1 MKGMY
6 SIKLRKKRFSN
17 PLEKNQ
23 NLLLKI
29 FFFFNNNML
38 SDIILSKIDIANNV
52 LFVISNFIDGTNT
65 NSVKIEKIC
74 ERYIVLII
82 LY

>member
-1 MKGMY
+1 
-6 SIKLRKKRFSN
+6 
-17 PLEKNQ
+17 
-23 NLLLKI
+23 
-29 FFFFNNNML
+29 ML
-38 SDIILSKIDIANNV
+38 SDIILSKIDIENNV

-65 NSVKIEKIC
+65 TSAKIEKIC

>member
-17 PLEKNQ
+17 PLEKKQ
-23 NLLLKI
+23 NLLLKM

-38 SDIILSKIDIANNV
+38 SNIILSKIDIANNV
-52 LFVISNFIDGTNT
+52 LFVISNFMDGTNT
-65 NSVKIEKIC
+65 NNVKIEKIC

>member
-1 MKGMY
+1 
-6 SIKLRKKRFSN
+6 
-17 PLEKNQ
+17 
-23 NLLLKI
+23 
-29 FFFFNNNML
+29 ML

-52 LFVISNFIDGTNT
+52 LFVISNFMDGTNT
-65 NSVKIEKIC
+65 NNVKIEKIC